1 MSLSSILHRI
11 LTLLIYDS
19 YMNHFRLASKAVLPI
34 CMAMLIAAGPVQA
47 QKQKSKPAATPKLEP
62 LKKLT
67 EVAPADRLIDAGGIK
82 TYYLQSGKTGPEVLL
97 LHGFGSSTFTWR
109 KNLDAL
115 GRFARVTAMDIKGF
129 GMTEKPKDGQYHEA
143 EYARHVLAVMDAL
156 GIKKPVIIGNSMG
169 GAVAQHMALMSPER
183 LKSLVLC
190 ASFAILDPL
199 GRRVLLNMREALEWR
214 MNWADHARHSVQNFV
229 SADFFNTKQE
239 QVKKIEALIGGETRL
254 PACYIRQNEACQNH
268 DTTAQFSKIQQPT
281 LIMAGK
287 NDPICSLTATE
298 IMSKGI
304 VGSETILFDNASH
317 FFLMAPHLLTRI

>member
-1 MSLSSILHRI
+1 MQD
-11 LTLLIYDS
+11 LL
-19 YMNHFRLASKAVLPI
+19 K
-34 CMAMLIAAGPVQA
+34 IA
-47 QKQKSKPAATPKLEP
+47 K
-62 LKKLT
+62 
-67 EVAPADRLIDAGGIK
+67 
-82 TYYLQSGKTGPEVLL
+82 
-97 LHGFGSSTFTWR
+97 
-109 KNLDAL
+109 
-115 GRFARVTAMDIKGF
+115 
-129 GMTEKPKDGQYHEA
+129 
-143 EYARHVLAVMDAL
+143 
-156 GIKKPVIIGNSMG
+156 IGNYDIQYVDIGQGVPVVLIHGLAGDYSAWTAQVQLLKDHYRVIAFDNRGAGKSTQVDEPISTQDLAKDTLGLMDHLNIPSAHIVGRSMG

-183 LKSLVLC
+183 VKSLVLC

-199 GRRVLLNMREALEWR
+199 GRRVLFNMREALEWR

-268 DTTAQFSKIQQPT
+268 DTTAQLAQIKQPT

-304 VGSETILFDNASH
+304 VGSETILFNNASH
-317 FFLMAPHLLTRI
+317 FFLMEQPDKFNQSLKSWLDTH